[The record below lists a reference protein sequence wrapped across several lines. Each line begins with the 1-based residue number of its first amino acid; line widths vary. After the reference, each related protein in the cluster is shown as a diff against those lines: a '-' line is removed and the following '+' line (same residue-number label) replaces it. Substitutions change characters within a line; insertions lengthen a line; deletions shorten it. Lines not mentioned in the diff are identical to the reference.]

1 MHLDNIEEIQKRVLE
16 DMDLSEEND
25 DARLRE
31 KIEEKVWEHGK
42 CHLISLEEEQ
52 RYVQEIF
59 CSLRKLDVLEE
70 LLQDESVT
78 EIMVNGYQKIFYEK
92 AGRLYT
98 WDKQFAGRE
107 KLEDVIQKMVGKNN
121 RVVNEAMPIA
131 DARLEDGSRVHI
143 VLEPTAI
150 DGSCITIRK
159 FPKEPMTMKR
169 LIELQTLSEEAARFL
184 DMLVRAGYNIFI
196 SGGTGS
202 GKTTFLN
209 ALSGCI
215 PTGERIITIED
226 SAELQLHGI
235 ANLIR
240 LETRCANVKGME
252 EITIR
257 DLIRAA
263 LRMRPDRIIV
273 GECRGAEALDML
285 QAIICTI

>member
-1 MHLDNIEEIQKRVLE
+1 MHLDTMEQIRKRVLE

-131 DARLEDGSRVHI
+131 GCPIGGWFQSPYR
-143 VLEPTAI
+143 
-150 DGSCITIRK
+150 IRADCN
-159 FPKEPMTMKR
+159 R
-169 LIELQTLSEEAARFL
+169 RFL
-184 DMLVRAGYNIFI
+184 YHYPKV
-196 SGGTGS
+196 S
-202 GKTTFLN
+202 
-209 ALSGCI
+209 
-215 PTGERIITIED
+215 ERTD
-226 SAELQLHGI
+226 DH
-235 ANLIR
+235 
-240 LETRCANVKGME
+240 ETA
-252 EITIR
+252 
-257 DLIRAA
+257 
-263 LRMRPDRIIV
+263 DRIT
-273 GECRGAEALDML
+273 DT
-285 QAIICTI
+285 Q

>member
-1 MHLDNIEEIQKRVLE
+1 MHLDNMEQIQKRVLE

-143 VLEPTAI
+143 VLEP
-150 DGSCITIRK
+150 
-159 FPKEPMTMKR
+159 
-169 LIELQTLSEEAARFL
+169 LQ
-184 DMLVRAGYNIFI
+184 
-196 SGGTGS
+196 
-202 GKTTFLN
+202 
-209 ALSGCI
+209 
-215 PTGERIITIED
+215 
-226 SAELQLHGI
+226 
-235 ANLIR
+235 
-240 LETRCANVKGME
+240 
-252 EITIR
+252 
-257 DLIRAA
+257 
-263 LRMRPDRIIV
+263 
-273 GECRGAEALDML
+273 
-285 QAIICTI
+285 

>member
-1 MHLDNIEEIQKRVLE
+1 MHLDTMEQIRKRVLE

-131 DARLEDGSRVHI
+131 DARLEDGS
-143 VLEPTAI
+143 
-150 DGSCITIRK
+150 
-159 FPKEPMTMKR
+159 
-169 LIELQTLSEEAARFL
+169 
-184 DMLVRAGYNIFI
+184 
-196 SGGTGS
+196 
-202 GKTTFLN
+202 
-209 ALSGCI
+209 
-215 PTGERIITIED
+215 
-226 SAELQLHGI
+226 
-235 ANLIR
+235 
-240 LETRCANVKGME
+240 
-252 EITIR
+252 
-257 DLIRAA
+257 
-263 LRMRPDRIIV
+263 
-273 GECRGAEALDML
+273 
-285 QAIICTI
+285 